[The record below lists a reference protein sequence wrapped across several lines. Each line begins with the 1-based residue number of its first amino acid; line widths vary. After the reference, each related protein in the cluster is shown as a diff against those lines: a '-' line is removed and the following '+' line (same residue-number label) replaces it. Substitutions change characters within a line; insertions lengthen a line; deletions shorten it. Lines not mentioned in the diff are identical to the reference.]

1 MSEITSLLQQAST
14 SATQVA
20 NSDTASS
27 SVSAGLLGVGAGI
40 AAIGCLGAG
49 IGQGYAAGKACEAVG
64 RNPEAES
71 KIRLMLII
79 GAGIA
84 ETTSIYALLIAL
96 IILFTK

>member
-20 NSDTASS
+20 NSYAASS

>member
-20 NSDTASS
+20 NSDAASS

-64 RNPEAES
+64 RNPEAEP

>member
-20 NSDTASS
+20 NSDAASS